1 VDSTTSKLEAE
12 LDYFPTPVVSNQ
24 IVNQNVELDFFLLD
38 PDGKRIA
45 HSANSSGAQR
55 VSAITVNRPGTYTYR
70 VDGNQCAATNFTI
83 SSTRT
88 HGNMLPPALA
98 PITGD
103 YVDLQ
108 GNQVK
113 FTGNFSISWTPQG
126 GEQGFEIEKS
136 TDNQNWDIL
145 ADVDGSTTNYTLTNQ
160 ADGQYFF
167 RVRGITA
174 GQIGKYVTA
183 GSNASK
189 IVVSQRT
196 KVDITSLVNQAVS
209 NVSLTGG
216 VFQLNL
222 SLTNNSAQTYL
233 PLVDLN
239 VIGINSASGTISV
252 VNADNGKN
260 GKSAANAALF
270 GYSQNIGA
278 DEQFTPA
285 EVTGTRTLRFQDN
298 ASEMFTYDAVVTA
311 YVGTG
316 GGSSSSAAPAGGSQ
330 PPPSGSSVPTNLV
343 PLSKVTAVMRFTANP
358 LTKTVT
364 AQLVSLK

>member
-1 VDSTTSKLEAE
+1 
-12 LDYFPTPVVSNQ
+12 
-24 IVNQNVELDFFLLD
+24 
-38 PDGKRIA
+38 
-45 HSANSSGAQR
+45 
-55 VSAITVNRPGTYTYR
+55 
-70 VDGNQCAATNFTI
+70 
-83 SSTRT
+83 
-88 HGNMLPPALA
+88 MLPPALA
-98 PITGD
+98 PISGD
-103 YVDLQ
+103 YVDPQ

-113 FTGNFSISWTPQG
+113 FTGNFSISWTAQG

-145 ADVDGSTTNYTLTNQ
+145 ADVDGSTTSYTLTNQ

-167 RVRGITA
+167 RVRGLTA

-222 SLTNNSAQTYL
+222 SLTNNSGQTYL

-252 VNADNGKN
+252 INADNGKN

-364 AQLVSLK
+364 VQLVSLK